1 MAVFLRW
8 LLVDFI
14 VIRVLRHRLLRRRAS
29 HAYTLVSRQG
39 DPALGRAWPTPG
51 SGTYHYVRR
60 RRLSC
65 CSGCLVLIAVMT
77 LGIVLLTALVHW
89 AW

>member
-14 VIRVLRHRLLRRRAS
+14 VIRVLRHRLLRRRANQ
-29 HAYTLVSRQG
+29 AYTIVSGQQ
-39 DPALGRAWPTPG
+39 DPALGRAWRMPA

-65 CSGCLVLIAVMT
+65 CSGCFVLIAVMT
-77 LGIVLLTALVHW
+77 LGIVLLTVLVHW
-89 AW
+89 AL